1 MNAALQPLF
10 AKLDGLTG
18 VFVASSDGSA
28 LLRAVPEGAGASA
41 IDPRAVAA
49 FAFAC
54 EQAKSIDFG
63 VLRTATAFYER
74 SVLLHMSAGFEQSL
88 VVTLA
93 AKVETDITRMHALV
107 PVLTE
112 LFAGL
117 SADGVVET

>member
-1 MNAALQPLF
+1 MELALQPLF
-10 AKLDGLTG
+10 TKLDGLTG
-18 VFVASSDGSA
+18 VFVASSDGAA
-28 LLRAVPEGAGASA
+28 LLRAVPDGADVSA
-41 IDPRAVAA
+41 VDPRAVAA

-63 VLRTATAFYER
+63 MLHTATAFYER

-88 VVTLA
+88 VITLA
-93 AKVETDITRMHALV
+93 AKAGTDMTRMHALV